1 MRARLSLIVLLVLGS
16 IAGPHL
22 AARAQQQPPSPC
34 DGANF
39 CVDWGSGGD
48 GHGGHTGGGNSGGPA
63 TPPPCSW
70 VTTKQEWVLFYKPGL
85 PLPPAGLEVIWQ
97 VYACFM
103 GGGMVHIADARWIPA
118 VTAAGLADIAFGRIA
133 GDLPPPLVH
142 SDPPVGTDAI
152 IKVPVFV
159 QVANWTGVVTASET
173 AAGLTVTV
181 TATPQL
187 TFTPGEPGSSP
198 RTCAG
203 PGVPYDP
210 NGDDID
216 TQASSPD
223 ACTYPYQLRTGAAA
237 GRPDAWPATVSV
249 TWVISWTASDGE
261 TGTLSAVTLTTATP
275 RGVREVQTVVR
286 EG

>member
-1 MRARLSLIVLLVLGS
+1 VGS
-16 IAGPHL
+16 IVAGPR
-22 AARAQQQPPSPC
+22 AARAQEHPPSPC
-34 DGANF
+34 DSADF
-39 CVDWGSGGD
+39 CVGWGSGGD
-48 GHGGHTGGGNSGGPA
+48 GHDGDGHGGSSGGPT

-70 VTTKQEWVLFYKPGL
+70 VTTTQDWALFYAPSL
-85 PLPPAGLEVIWQ
+85 PFPPAGLAVIWQ
-97 VYACFM
+97 VYACPT
-103 GGGMVHIADARWIPA
+103 GDGSNRIEDARWVPA
-118 VTAAGLADIAFGRIA
+118 VSAVGLADLAFGRIA

-152 IKVPVFV
+152 INVPVFV

-173 AAGLTVTV
+173 AARLTVTV

-203 PGVPYDP
+203 PGVPYDR

-216 TQASSPD
+216 TQAAAPD
-223 ACTYPYQLRTGAAA
+223 ACTYAYQLRTGAAA
-237 GRPDAWPATVSV
+237 GRPDTWPATVSV
-249 TWVISWTASDGE
+249 TWTISWAASDGE
-261 TGTLSAVTLTTATP
+261 TGTLSAVTLTTSTP
-275 RGVREVQTVVR
+275 RGVREVQTVVQ